1 MYKLGIDVGGT
12 NTDAVLIDGDLNV
25 VAEVKNPTTANVFD
39 GIMGAV
45 RQLLEQTQ
53 VDRSQ
58 IRQAMLGTTQCTN
71 AIVERKNLARIGLLR
86 IGAPATLR

>member
-1 MYKLGIDVGGT
+1 MSGFFIGIDVGGT

-45 RQLLEQTQ
+45 RQLLEQTPTKGKVIAQ
-53 VDRSQ
+53 VSS
-58 IRQAMLGTTQCTN
+58 AAL
-71 AIVERKNLARIGLLR
+71 
-86 IGAPATLR
+86 